1 MAQDKNEKLNNL
13 RLKCG
18 LIQSVTEETSNLGES
33 QESNKTADF
42 TESEKDEYIK
52 LKMLSTEIDQCD
64 YLKTIAN
71 SCIFFVTLSVI
82 LVIAYLFWIL
92 YTIGEQL

>member
-64 YLKTIAN
+64 YLKTIAG
-71 SCIFFVTLSVI
+71 SCTFFVALTVI
-82 LVIAYLFWIL
+82 SIIVYICWFWSISN
-92 YTIGEQL
+92 I